1 MGSFGAE
8 IMVNDRKAA
17 QKLYPDLVIEPA
29 ALEQIMIF
37 YVNRIVAVVMLGA
50 CRKKKLRKYNNA

>member
-1 MGSFGAE
+1 MIGWLSPVMR
-8 IMVNDRKAA
+8 ILNNRN
-17 QKLYPDLVIEPA
+17 LVIEPA

>member
-1 MGSFGAE
+1 
-8 IMVNDRKAA
+8 MVNDRKAA

-37 YVNRIVAVVMLGA
+37 YVNRIVAGVMLGS
-50 CRKKKLRKYNNA
+50 CRKKRLRKYNNA

>member
-1 MGSFGAE
+1 
-8 IMVNDRKAA
+8 MVNDRKAA